1 MSTLASQTHFTQVV
15 NRLEHIAYLHRAC
28 AQIQAGWNVKLNQME
43 YKLSL
48 ASHTFDDMEQVAKLD
63 RHLVAL
69 TRVDS
74 YQGTIPVAWMH
85 ALKQLDRE
93 ANQSTMISGIYHVIK
108 PYLATLYNQL
118 LNQLDPILDINLK
131 RVLNHYM
138 PLLRQQ
144 IAWANDQETPSDHP
158 LLNTLTQVLKQ
169 PQGESL
175 PRQEGV
181 WQPQD
186 RVNRAVRP
194 ENMPRA
200 TPGALR
206 LLPKNAWTD
215 PQGIG
220 LAAHNQIHGEFT
232 TMELMSRC
240 LYEHPDMPAA
250 FHLDMAR
257 HASDESRHAR
267 IFMELAALY
276 DVQYGDYPVYTLT
289 YDAYYEFDPACP
301 MGSKQELLWRL
312 ILRGTIDE
320 GLALDDLAYQAKSR
334 DFLDQ
339 QKFAN
344 ACRYILAD
352 ETFHVQGAL
361 KWSRYL
367 CDRNEEQVTQ
377 QRETARQFLNTKLCE
392 RRLAYEQ
399 QHAKQVEEE
408 LAYRREVAA
417 AKRPEIPYTRV
428 LNRSAR
434 MAAGYTEADINQ
446 VLQWGYADAK

>member
-1 MSTLASQTHFTQVV
+1 
-15 NRLEHIAYLHRAC
+15 
-28 AQIQAGWNVKLNQME
+28 
-43 YKLSL
+43 
-48 ASHTFDDMEQVAKLD
+48 
-63 RHLVAL
+63 
-69 TRVDS
+69 
-74 YQGTIPVAWMH
+74 
-85 ALKQLDRE
+85 
-93 ANQSTMISGIYHVIK
+93 
-108 PYLATLYNQL
+108 
-118 LNQLDPILDINLK
+118 
-131 RVLNHYM
+131 
-138 PLLRQQ
+138 
-144 IAWANDQETPSDHP
+144 
-158 LLNTLTQVLKQ
+158 
-169 PQGESL
+169 
-175 PRQEGV
+175 
-181 WQPQD
+181 
-186 RVNRAVRP
+186 
-194 ENMPRA
+194 
-200 TPGALR
+200 
-206 LLPKNAWTD
+206 
-215 PQGIG
+215 
-220 LAAHNQIHGEFT
+220 
-232 TMELMSRC
+232 
-240 LYEHPDMPAA
+240 
-250 FHLDMAR
+250 
-257 HASDESRHAR
+257 
-267 IFMELAALY
+267 MELAALY

-301 MGSKQELLWRL
+301 VGSKQELLWRL

-417 AKRPEIPYTRV
+417 AERPEIPYTRV